1 MTRSTNELKKIILSG
16 LGFDLRIK
24 MLKRKKQR
32 EHGKIKLSRWFQE
45 FKKGD
50 RVAVVRELAVNPKFP
65 KRLQGKSGVID
76 GKRGSSYIVKINDLN
91 KEKTYIIHPVH
102 LKKLK

>member
-1 MTRSTNELKKIILSG
+1 MI
-16 LGFDLRIK
+16 
-24 MLKRKKQR
+24 KRKSQR
-32 EHGKIKLSRWFQE
+32 EHGKISLSAYFQK

-50 RVAVVRELAVNPKFP
+50 RVGVVRELSLNPKFP
-65 KRLQGKSGVID
+65 EQMQGRSGVIES
-76 GKRGSSYIVKINDLN
+76 KRGNSYLVKINNLN

>member
-1 MTRSTNELKKIILSG
+1 MI
-16 LGFDLRIK
+16 
-24 MLKRKKQR
+24 KRKRQR

-50 RVAVVRELAVNPKFP
+50 RVAVIRELAVQPKFP
-65 KRLQGKSGVID
+65 KKLQGRSGEVE
-76 GKRGSSYIVKINDLN
+76 GKRGNCYIVKIKDLN

-102 LKKLK
+102 LRGLR